1 MLRRAASR
9 EPPAQHRG
17 VAPATARSGDS
28 GARHP
33 WRGPDARGDAGAHRR
48 QHVGLVGL
56 VRIAQ
61 AKSAP
66 IPRAG
71 REERGT
77 HRRVFGTRRGA
88 PGDTRPDGQRS
99 AAEIPH
105 RTERLDPAASPQ
117 WPTDRLHGHVE
128 QHEPPHAA
136 RRALLLGA
144 SATVDREPSAARRGT
159 AAATRVGAGAAAGST
174 GEWYL
179 PRDGR
184 PPQPRAVRVWRVNN
198 ESTAQLMVWTT
209 TSMQI
214 RYQPPAWITPQLSG
228 KLRARGEI
236 RVHAG
241 SCWHQLR
248 NLTLAVGASHNASA
262 ACHAN
267 VRLLIDYFDETM
279 GNAASMWA
287 GAPLAVVRPFTLAQ
301 LSAVESSLEL
311 WGRPWACPCTNATTS
326 RPVDLIYYFNGDDAS
341 GAELLARLS
350 RRGIPACFRH
360 VQLVA
365 ANVPSHEDRHPDGT
379 CFQFYAMFCDP
390 LFMER
395 YAHAFVMEPDVT
407 PLRPGWL
414 DAVLKHARSSDAW
427 MQGSSSRCHGQYAFN
442 DLHLNGNAI
451 YALRSRNFRRFLER
465 VQRRFPPAGH
475 VRFAPGCSG
484 GRGGFD
490 HSLHQLAVEEA
501 LAEPTHWRGT
511 WRRRFV
517 GDHTPV
523 VNYCKQ
529 AYRPWEVLLEADNEH
544 AYLVHSQWGVQR
556 DVWDPAAYA
565 MRFPDEAVVA
575 FLRKWSAEPFPLPSS
590 FRRFIRQGRHR

>member
-1 MLRRAASR
+1 MAFYHSARDKAALLPPTWIKGRRQADGTAAPRSTAR
-9 EPPAQHRG
+9 PWCYWTG
-17 VAPATARSGDS
+17 VLVVGLTLLVVRFSWAPARQWTES
-28 GARHP
+28 
-33 WRGPDARGDAGAHRR
+33 RR
-48 QHVGLVGL
+48 LRAEALRLLHV
-56 VRIAQ
+56 
-61 AKSAP
+61 
-66 IPRAG
+66 
-71 REERGT
+71 
-77 HRRVFGTRRGA
+77 
-88 PGDTRPDGQRS
+88 
-99 AAEIPH
+99 
-105 RTERLDPAASPQ
+105 
-117 WPTDRLHGHVE
+117 WE
-128 QHEPPHAA
+128 QG
-136 RRALLLGA
+136 LLLGGA
-144 SATVDREPSAARRGT
+144 RQCPEATLSARDREAVAPTTASHLRLYDSARHFNSVLNTPSQGRAALYGTSTRRRGRPT
-159 AAATRVGAGAAAGST
+159 YAYGPRLLERDGST

>member
-1 MLRRAASR
+1 MAFYLS
-9 EPPAQHRG
+9 
-17 VAPATARSGDS
+17 
-28 GARHP
+28 
-33 WRGPDARGDAGAHRR
+33 ARGKAALLPPTWIKGRR
-48 QHVGLVGL
+48 Q
-56 VRIAQ
+56 A
-61 AKSAP
+61 
-66 IPRAG
+66 
-71 REERGT
+71 
-77 HRRVFGTRRGA
+77 
-88 PGDTRPDGQRS
+88 D
-99 AAEIPH
+99 
-105 RTERLDPAASPQ
+105 
-117 WPTDRLHGHVE
+117 
-128 QHEPPHAA
+128 
-136 RRALLLGA
+136 
-144 SATVDREPSAARRGT
+144 GT
-159 AAATRVGAGAAAGST
+159 AAPRSTARLWCYWTGVLVVGVTLLAARLCWAPARQWTGSRRLRAEALWLLHVWEQGLPRGGARQWSEATSSARDRDAVAQTTASSLRLYDSALHFNSVLNTPSHGRAALYGTSTRRRGRPTYAYGPRLLERDSST

-214 RYQPPAWITPQLSG
+214 RYQPPVWITPHLCG
-228 KLRARGEI
+228 RLRARAEI

-241 SCWHQLR
+241 SCWHELR

-262 ACHAN
+262 ACHAV
-267 VRLLIDYFDETM
+267 VRLLIDCVDEGT
-279 GNAASMWA
+279 GDTASMWA
-287 GAPLAVVRPFTLAQ
+287 GAPLAVVRPFTLPQ
-301 LSAVESSLEL
+301 LSAVERSLEL
-311 WGRPWACPCTNATTS
+311 WSRPWACPCTNATTS

-365 ANVPSHEDRHPDGT
+365 ANVPPHEDRHPDGT

-390 LFMER
+390 LFVER
-395 YAHAFVMEPDVT
+395 YAYAFVMEPDVT

-414 DAVLKHARSSDAW
+414 DAVLEHARSSDAW

-451 YALRSRNFRRFLER
+451 YALRSRSFRRFLER

-501 LAEPTHWRGT
+501 LAEPTHWRDI
-511 WRRRFV
+511 WRSRFV
-517 GDHTPV
+517 RDRTPV

-544 AYLVHSQWGVQR
+544 AYLVHSQWSVQR
-556 DVWDPAAYA
+556 DVWDPAAYG